1 MENKEIKIQVPA
13 GYVIDEENSTF
24 ECIKFK
30 SKKLTY
36 DDVANAL
43 FIGTSGYYISSN
55 GKVCHADWSIRNGD
69 CVDANN
75 AVSKKQCEK
84 VLALNKLINV
94 AKYLNGDWE
103 PDFDD
108 YSECKYYIIV
118 YNGID
123 LINRNNINYGIPCFK
138 SKELAEQ
145 AIEIL
150 GEDTIKLALSQV

>member
-1 MENKEIKIQVPA
+1 MENKEIKIQVPS

-30 SKKLTY
+30 PKKLTY
-36 DDVANAL
+36 KDVAKEL
-43 FIGTSGYYISSN
+43 FIGNKAYY
-55 GKVCHADWSIRNGD
+55 
-69 CVDANN
+69 VDGEGNIFYYPCNEHYHCPNN
-75 AVSKKQCEK
+75 AISYKQWNK
-84 VLALNKLINV
+84 LLALNKLINV

-103 PDFDD
+103 PNFDD
-108 YSECKYYIIV
+108 FSECKYYIV
-118 YNGID
+118 YCDRIQV
-123 LINRNNINYGIPCFK
+123 ITRNNINYGIPCFK